1 MAVVVAAV
9 VGFVAAVVVSVS
21 PVPAVLV
28 PVVSTARLSFSFSFY
43 HHSYEAIGLVFFS
56 YFSMPFSTC
65 FSCFFAIFFFSFPGS
80 WCCHQHGLPVVDAY
94 WHQYVARSTRVS
106 HRLSCPTCLP
116 FFQPVSKGS
125 NCECRSP

>member
-1 MAVVVAAV
+1 MVVVVAAV
-9 VGFVAAVVVSVS
+9 LFVSSAVVAS
-21 PVPAVLV
+21 VPAVLV

-65 FSCFFAIFFFSFPGS
+65 FSCFFAIVFFSFPGS

-116 FFQPVSKGS
+116 FFPPGLKGS